1 MVFNI
6 NSDPLSVKHL
16 VTNDREVAETF
27 YFNRSDKLLLNSSF
41 CHIAS
46 LEVVRG
52 REQAIQINHSGFSL
66 GDNATIEVLYELYM
80 KIYSA

>member
-6 NSDPLSVKHL
+6 NSDPLSIKHL

-52 REQAIQINHSGFSL
+52 WEQVIEIDHDGFSL
-66 GDNATIEVLYELYM
+66 SDNATIEVLYQ
-80 KIYSA
+80 